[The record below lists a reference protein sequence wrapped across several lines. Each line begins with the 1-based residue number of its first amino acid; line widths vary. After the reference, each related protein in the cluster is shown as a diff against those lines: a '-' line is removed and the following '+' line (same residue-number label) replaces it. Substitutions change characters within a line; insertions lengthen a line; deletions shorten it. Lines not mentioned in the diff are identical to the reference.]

1 MRLAD
6 GSGGDDDPSL
16 ADPGHG
22 KLETFSDFAEDVMVR
37 DADAVEGDL
46 GRPPGTHRLDGLAA
60 PSHRPI
66 DEERRD
72 ATLVALAF
80 VGDGKGDREVRF
92 ETVRDEDLA
101 AVEDPVGA
109 VPNGRHLDVGRVRA
123 CVGLRQRK
131 AAGSIAFDGGAEVP
145 LFLLG
150 VARVQD
156 VVRVSAVGEGDQR
169 FRRLHADQRGHQ
181 HAEVGAPVFFG
192 RQQAPEPSRFC
203 PLLQPADVI
212 GSREGPAVEF
222 GALRLRLQRQQ
233 LPGHELADRSQD
245 HALFV
250 GQPEVHIPLTISPP
264 FHTGAGPRPP
274 RLSTPGRGPYS
285 LTIVRSTI

>member
-1 MRLAD
+1 
-6 GSGGDDDPSL
+6 
-16 ADPGHG
+16 
-22 KLETFSDFAEDVMVR
+22 MVR

-46 GRPPGTHRLDGLAA
+46 RRPPGAHRLDGLTA
-60 PSHRPI
+60 PSHSPI

-72 ATLVALAF
+72 ATLVTLAL
-80 VGDGKGDREVRF
+80 VRDGKDDREVRF
-92 ETVRDEDLA
+92 ETIRDEDLA
-101 AVEDPVGA
+101 AVEDPICA
-109 VPNGRHLDVGRVRA
+109 VTDGRHLDVGRVRA

-131 AAGSIAFDGGAEVP
+131 AAGSITVDGGAEVA

-150 VARVQD
+150 IARVKD
-156 VVRVSAVGEGDQR
+156 VVRVASVGKGDQR

-181 HAEVGAPVFFG
+181 QAEVGAPVFFRG
-192 RQQAPEPSRFC
+192 QQAPEPSRFC

-212 GSREGPAVEF
+212 GSREGVAVEF

-250 GQPEVHIPLTISPP
+250 GQPEVHCRFPLLC
-264 FHTGAGPRPP
+264 PRFFT
-274 RLSTPGRGPYS
+274 SERGPLS